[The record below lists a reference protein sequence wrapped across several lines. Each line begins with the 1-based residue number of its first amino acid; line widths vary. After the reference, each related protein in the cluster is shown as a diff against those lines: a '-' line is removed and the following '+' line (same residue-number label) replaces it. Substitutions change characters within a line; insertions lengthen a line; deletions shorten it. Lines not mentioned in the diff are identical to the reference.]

1 MVSNVKIKPVATQL
15 ICFSFLL
22 KWQMMVRE
30 KKMMMMRK
38 RIDTAHAWSRHRSG
52 SLFFICFNQ
61 SFFMSHHFFPQ
72 PPKLPTNFIFRG
84 VFFFLNIILVF
95 LNILRHNLI
104 AVADLCHCSCVTQV
118 HFPGVFFFFFTKK
131 NIYFV
136 LSVCHTT
143 TTTHHHLFI
152 PPYMLRLVK
161 RRKPNNLEGKKN
173 KTTSARRQKEGK
185 NCDRCLFSL
194 GG

>member
-1 MVSNVKIKPVATQL
+1 
-15 ICFSFLL
+15 
-22 KWQMMVRE
+22 
-30 KKMMMMRK
+30 MMRK
-38 RIDTAHAWSRHRSG
+38 RIDTAHAGSRHRSG

-84 VFFFLNIILVF
+84 VFFFFYKKKYIFCLV
-95 LNILRHNLI
+95 
-104 AVADLCHCSCVTQV
+104 C
-118 HFPGVFFFFFTKK
+118 
-131 NIYFV
+131 
-136 LSVCHTT
+136 LSY
-143 TTTHHHLFI
+143 HHHH
-152 PPYMLRLVK
+152 PPPLIHTSVYLRLVK